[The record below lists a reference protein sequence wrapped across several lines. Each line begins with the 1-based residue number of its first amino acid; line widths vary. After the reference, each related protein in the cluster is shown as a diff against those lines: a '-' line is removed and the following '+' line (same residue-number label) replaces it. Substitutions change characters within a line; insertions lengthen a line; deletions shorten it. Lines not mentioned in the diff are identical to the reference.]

1 MDSGSRVKH
10 KISCSKLWY
19 VMMMMDLFS
28 QFLNEPASYEKPLD
42 LQQVFSGDS
51 HLGLLLVLLLEV
63 KLTYENYVTL
73 CIKHND
79 NLWLGAKPIMTFTR
93 KLEHQRPS

>member
-1 MDSGSRVKH
+1 VVRNDDDVN
-10 KISCSKLWY
+10 
-19 VMMMMDLFS
+19 LFS
-28 QFLNEPASYEKPLD
+28 QFLNEPACYEKPIL

-63 KLTYENYVTL
+63 KLTDENYITL

-79 NLWLGAKPIMTFTR
+79 NLWLGGETDNDFPKGT
-93 KLEHQRPS
+93 

>member
-1 MDSGSRVKH
+1 
-10 KISCSKLWY
+10 
-19 VMMMMDLFS
+19 MMDLFS
-28 QFLNEPASYEKPLD
+28 QFLNEPACYEKLPL

-51 HLGLLLVLLLEV
+51 HLGLLVVLLLEV

-79 NLWLGAKPIMTFTR
+79 NLWLGGETDNDFHKGT
-93 KLEHQRPS
+93 